1 MLQGWLVGPSEIIDV
16 DPELLDPD
24 ARPGWGN
31 APSGWVP
38 GMVLST
44 VEEEEEEEEEGL
56 YLHVLIGCIILLT
69 LPIALEL
76 LP

>member
-1 MLQGWLVGPSEIIDV
+1 MMSVKCCMQGWLVGPSEIIDV

-38 GMVLST
+38 GMVL
-44 VEEEEEEEEEGL
+44 
-56 YLHVLIGCIILLT
+56 IGCIVLL
-69 LPIALEL
+69 I
-76 LP
+76 